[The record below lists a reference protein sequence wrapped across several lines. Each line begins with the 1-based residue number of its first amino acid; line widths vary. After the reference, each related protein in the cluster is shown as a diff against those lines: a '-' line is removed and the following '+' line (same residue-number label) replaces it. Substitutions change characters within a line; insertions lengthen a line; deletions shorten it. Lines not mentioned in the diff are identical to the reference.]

1 MGAAGLI
8 VDASALLAILMG
20 EPERRQFRA
29 LIARSGSAQISP
41 VNYLEVC
48 LRIDRGATPDM
59 ADALEQLL
67 GRLDLTIATVGP
79 EQAHLAREAFQRYGK
94 GKHAAK
100 LNLGDCFAYALAKAR
115 GEPLLFK
122 GDDFRL
128 TDVEVAI

>member
-1 MGAAGLI
+1 MI

-59 ADALEQLL
+59 AE
-67 GRLDLTIATVGP
+67 
-79 EQAHLAREAFQRYGK
+79 
-94 GKHAAK
+94 
-100 LNLGDCFAYALAKAR
+100 AKA
-115 GEPLLFK
+115 LLQRID
-122 GDDFRL
+122 G
-128 TDVEVAI
+128 